1 MAKRAVDPAQ
11 YERFLRFCEMELEME
26 EEAKRDDASS
36 RRHGRSTSSSGSKEA
51 KRDATNSRR
60 HGRSINIS
68 GSMSSSRRDVHIR
81 TPRARSTSSKRSKT
95 SPRVISDFSDSSSSS
110 GEESDGPMAYE
121 MMWDAANVMPM
132 EVCNV

>member
-11 YERFLRFCEMELEME
+11 YERFLRFCEMELQME
-26 EEAKRDDASS
+26 E
-36 RRHGRSTSSSGSKEA
+36 EA